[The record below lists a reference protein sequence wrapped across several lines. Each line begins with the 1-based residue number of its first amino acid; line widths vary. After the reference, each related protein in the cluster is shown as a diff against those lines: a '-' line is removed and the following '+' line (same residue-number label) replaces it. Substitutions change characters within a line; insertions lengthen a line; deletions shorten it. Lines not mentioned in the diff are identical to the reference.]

1 MASKFL
7 NKILKS
13 VEISEKEDEKDINSK
28 IITKNVYFQLTPETY
43 LIDNKTVNN
52 FLKTANRE
60 SRSAKLKSIL
70 EKLPDYLHEI
80 NYKTE
85 FMQKRKFDWAYNF
98 DFINIDK
105 FNCIFCF
112 ILNFLYLFS
121 LNKNLFST
129 YLLNK
134 TSTLMEFILIMVNCL
149 FIVLFT
155 FTKYPLNVSLLKVKF
170 NRKGE
175 NSSVVDTK
183 KNVLDYFKIYFL
195 DSFLLSDEISLI
207 ILVTCIGIGGCI
219 TRFDIIFFGFQL
231 LTIGKFIA
239 TIKEIIDAFV
249 IRISQLISM
258 VLFLAIIMFAY
269 ANYDYYFISPEFM
282 LVQED
287 GTVMNTCS
295 NLLECFITLFNT
307 GVRSGGGIGDLL
319 PEQSFA
325 SFGYFHR
332 WIHDMIFFIIVTL
345 LLLNMIN
352 GVIVTTFGQLREDS
366 SAREDAMNNKC
377 FICSLQRYEVEK
389 QGKSYEEH
397 MKSEHCVKTYIR
409 YLISLYLMESNEMEQ
424 DEYYVYN
431 CLKKN
436 GVEFFPNFKSQE

>member
-155 FTKYPLNVSLLKVKF
+155 FY
-170 NRKGE
+170 
-175 NSSVVDTK
+175 
-183 KNVLDYFKIYFL
+183 
-195 DSFLLSDEISLI
+195 EIS
-207 ILVTCIGIGGCI
+207 
-219 TRFDIIFFGFQL
+219 
-231 LTIGKFIA
+231 
-239 TIKEIIDAFV
+239 
-249 IRISQLISM
+249 S
-258 VLFLAIIMFAY
+258 
-269 ANYDYYFISPEFM
+269 
-282 LVQED
+282 
-287 GTVMNTCS
+287 
-295 NLLECFITLFNT
+295 
-307 GVRSGGGIGDLL
+307 
-319 PEQSFA
+319 
-325 SFGYFHR
+325 
-332 WIHDMIFFIIVTL
+332 
-345 LLLNMIN
+345 
-352 GVIVTTFGQLREDS
+352 
-366 SAREDAMNNKC
+366 
-377 FICSLQRYEVEK
+377 
-389 QGKSYEEH
+389 
-397 MKSEHCVKTYIR
+397 
-409 YLISLYLMESNEMEQ
+409 
-424 DEYYVYN
+424 
-431 CLKKN
+431 
-436 GVEFFPNFKSQE
+436 

>member
-1 MASKFL
+1 
-7 NKILKS
+7 
-13 VEISEKEDEKDINSK
+13 
-28 IITKNVYFQLTPETY
+28 
-43 LIDNKTVNN
+43 
-52 FLKTANRE
+52 
-60 SRSAKLKSIL
+60 
-70 EKLPDYLHEI
+70 
-80 NYKTE
+80 
-85 FMQKRKFDWAYNF
+85 
-98 DFINIDK
+98 
-105 FNCIFCF
+105 
-112 ILNFLYLFS
+112 
-121 LNKNLFST
+121 
-129 YLLNK
+129 
-134 TSTLMEFILIMVNCL
+134 
-149 FIVLFT
+149 
-155 FTKYPLNVSLLKVKF
+155 
-170 NRKGE
+170 
-175 NSSVVDTK
+175 
-183 KNVLDYFKIYFL
+183 
-195 DSFLLSDEISLI
+195 
-207 ILVTCIGIGGCI
+207 
-219 TRFDIIFFGFQL
+219 
-231 LTIGKFIA
+231 
-239 TIKEIIDAFV
+239 
-249 IRISQLISM
+249 M

-269 ANYDYYFISPEFM
+269 ANYDYYFIRPEFM

-325 SFGYFHR
+325 SFGYFRR

-352 GVIVTTFGQLREDS
+352 GVIVTTFGQIREDS
-366 SAREDAMNNKC
+366 SAREDDMNNKC